1 MKHKGSEQYTR
12 ELSEMMERVR
22 HLRKQ
27 ARNDEGM
34 SYDDRVGMVSD
45 LLAVED
51 CISDQLANW

>member
-12 ELSEMMERVR
+12 ELFEMMERVR

-27 ARNDEGM
+27 ARSDEGM

-45 LLAVED
+45 LFEIED
-51 CISDQLANW
+51 CINDQLSNW